1 MQQIPDTPPS
11 EAPSGPA
18 SATAARSGRDP
29 HHGLPWFPYARWDG
43 LLPDLLDGL
52 DPQRRR
58 AFYAECKPRACPQ
71 STEILRQGEE
81 ARAAYLIVEGR
92 VEVTF
97 VDVNGNTVLAHV
109 ANPGEVMGEVELFSG
124 KTCAATCRA
133 LPDSKLLVFNAALLM
148 KYVPP
153 ERLLKNF
160 ASILHGRLVRDNRLH
175 AIAQFY
181 PAEARICLHLLRLS
195 SDQAEVRISQSQIA
209 LLAGCTRQTV
219 NRTLAQLRDQ
229 RIIEMGRGMIRVL
242 DPGRLTHKQLV

>member
-1 MQQIPDTPPS
+1 MQETTGKTS
-11 EAPSGPA
+11 RGPGIA
-18 SATAARSGRDP
+18 RDP
-29 HHGLPWFPYARWDG
+29 HHGLPWFPYARWDT
-43 LLPDLLDGL
+43 LLPDLLDGIS
-52 DPQRRR
+52 PERRR
-58 AFYAECKPRACPQ
+58 AFYAECTPRAYPQ
-71 STEILRQGEE
+71 GAEILRQGEE
-81 ARAAYLIVEGR
+81 AYAAFLIVEGR

-109 ANPGEVMGEVELFSG
+109 AGPGEVMGEVELFSG
-124 KTCAATCRA
+124 KTCAASCRA
-133 LPDSKLLVFNAALLM
+133 LPDSKLLIFNEALLM
-148 KYVPP
+148 KYVSAQ
-153 ERLLKNF
+153 RLLKNF
-160 ASILHGRLVRDNRLH
+160 AAILHGRLVRDNRLH

-195 SDQAEVRISQSQIA
+195 SDRAEVHVSQSQIA